1 MYKNFFKR
9 FIDILVSLIALP
21 FFCIGFIFIAP
32 LIYFTD
38 RGPIFYNATRK
49 GKNGKDFKMYKFR
62 SMMVNA
68 PDMRNADGSTYSGN
82 DDPRVTKIGKI
93 LRKTSLDE
101 IPQVLNVLMGDMSL
115 IGPRPTLA
123 TKEYIESELDE
134 NRKKHYS
141 VRPGITGYSQAYF
154 RNSITQEEKFAN
166 DAFYADNVTFIFDLK
181 ILFKTVASVLGQ
193 KNINVAESLVTEKQ
207 EEKVEA
213 KV

>member
-1 MYKNFFKR
+1 MYKSFFKR
-9 FIDILVSLIALP
+9 FIDVVVSLVALP
-21 FFCIGFIFIAP
+21 FFCLGFIFIAP

-181 ILFKTVASVLGQ
+181 ILFKTITSVLGQ

>member
-9 FIDILVSLIALP
+9 AIDIVISLVALP
-21 FFCIGFIFIAP
+21 FFCLGFIFIAP
-32 LIYFTD
+32 LVYFTD
-38 RGPIFYNATRK
+38 KGPIFYNATRR

-62 SMMVNA
+62 SMKVNA
-68 PDMRNADGSTYSGN
+68 PDLRNADGSTYTGN
-82 DDPRVTKIGKI
+82 VDPRVTKIGKI

-101 IPQVLNVLMGDMSL
+101 IPQFLNVLKGDMSL

-123 TKEYIESELDE
+123 TKEYIESKLDE
-134 NRKKHYS
+134 NRLKHYS

-154 RNSITQEEKFAN
+154 RNSISQDEKFAN
-166 DAFYADNVTFIFDLK
+166 DAYYADNLTFIFDVK

-193 KNINVAESLVTEKQ
+193 KNINASEPLVSKTE

>member
-9 FIDILVSLIALP
+9 AIDIVISLVALP
-21 FFCIGFIFIAP
+21 FFCLGFIFIAP
-32 LIYFTD
+32 LVYFTD
-38 RGPIFYNATRK
+38 KGPIFYNATRR

-62 SMMVNA
+62 SMKVNA
-68 PDMRNADGSTYSGN
+68 PDLRNADGSTYTGN
-82 DDPRVTKIGKI
+82 VDPRVTKIGKI

-101 IPQVLNVLMGDMSL
+101 IPQFLNVLKGDMSL

-134 NRKKHYS
+134 NRLKHYS

-154 RNSITQEEKFAN
+154 RNSISQDEKFAN
-166 DAFYADNVTFIFDLK
+166 DAYYADNLTFIFDVK

-193 KNINVAESLVTEKQ
+193 KNINASEPLVSKTE

>member
-9 FIDILVSLIALP
+9 FIDIAVSLIALP
-21 FFCIGFIFIAP
+21 FFLVAFIFIAP
-32 LIYFTD
+32 FIYFTD
-38 RGPIFYNATRK
+38 KGPIFYNATRR

-62 SMMVNA
+62 SMKVNA
-68 PDMRNADGSTYSGN
+68 PDIRNADGSTYTGN

-101 IPQVLNVLMGDMSL
+101 IPQVLNVLVGDMSL

-123 TKEYIESELDE
+123 TKPYIEADIDE
-134 NRKKHYS
+134 NRKKHYA

-154 RNSITQEEKFAN
+154 RNSISQEEKFAN
-166 DAFYADNVTFIFDLK
+166 DAFYADNISFWFDVK

-193 KNINVAESLVTEKQ
+193 KNINATESVTAKQ
-207 EEKVEA
+207 NEKVETT
-213 KV
+213 V

>member
-1 MYKNFFKR
+1 MYKSFFKR
-9 FIDILVSLIALP
+9 FIDIVVSLVALP
-21 FFCIGFIFIAP
+21 FFCLGFIFIAP
-32 LIYFTD
+32 LIYLTD
-38 RGPIFYNATRK
+38 RGPIFYNATRR

-62 SMMVNA
+62 SMKVNA

-101 IPQVLNVLMGDMSL
+101 IPQVLNVLTGDMSL

-134 NRKKHYS
+134 NRRKHYS

-181 ILFKTVASVLGQ
+181 ILFKTIASVLGQ